1 MDYKSTVPF
10 DRESDVKFIGNKVK
24 WAKVILA
31 GESTMTFQQT
41 AEVVENEGSVGG
53 ATALFDDS
61 QLLFG
66 QKVT

>member
-1 MDYKSTVPF
+1 M
-10 DRESDVKFIGNKVK
+10 
-24 WAKVILA
+24 ILA